1 MLLLEENFVVGVEGH
16 PYLSLSSLLVN
27 VIYLKKRICDISE
40 KLKNCKTT
48 KILLYLL
55 NMCNIYNLDSIK
67 KVQYYNIQ

>member
-1 MLLLEENFVVGVEGH
+1 MLLLEENFVVGVDGH

-27 VIYLKKRICDISE
+27 VIYLKKESVILA
-40 KLKNCKTT
+40 KNLKIAKPR
-48 KILLYLL
+48 KFLLYLL